1 MRQQQLAK
9 QPINYSV
16 DHPKTCKYEQKPI
29 IWFDEFTDE
38 EEREIKEK
46 NRKRR
51 AASKKKNSEDEQVK
65 KAKKREETKLK
76 ESKMWDK
83 LNELN
88 NKFKTIKQ
96 PKRDEKKMFSTIL

>member
-16 DHPKTCKYEQKPI
+16 DHPETCKYEQKP
-29 IWFDEFTDE
+29 
-38 EEREIKEK
+38 IKEK

>member
-29 IWFDEFTDE
+29 IRFDEFTDE

-96 PKRDEKKMFSTIL
+96 PKRDEKKMISTIL